1 MAVGQD
7 TQAERRRPARGSSAT
22 ARAASGKKPNNGTV
36 EVSKQDLQTLVDAL
50 RSARDGDLDV
60 RLPARKSGPMGDV
73 TKAFNQLAERREG
86 LSNELTR
93 ISRVIGREGRM
104 TERMLLKGA
113 KGSWASAAD
122 AVNRLIEDLVRP
134 TNEVSRVLDA
144 VAQGDLTQ
152 KMSLKIEGRPVR
164 GEFLRIGT
172 TVNTMVDQL
181 SSFAAEVT
189 RVAREVG
196 TEGVLGGQA
205 RVKDVSGIWREL
217 TDNVNF
223 MANNLTTQ
231 VRNIAEV
238 TTAVAN
244 GDLSKK
250 ITVDARGEV
259 LELKNTINTMVD
271 QLSSFA
277 DEVTRVAREVG
288 TEGKLGGQAVVKG
301 VSGTWKDLT
310 DNVNF
315 MATNL
320 TSQVR
325 GIARV
330 VTAVADGNL
339 NQKFTIEAKG
349 EVAALA
355 DTINSMID
363 TLRLFAAEVTRVAKE
378 VGTEG
383 KLGGQA
389 EVEGVSGTWR
399 GLTESV
405 NGMASNLTDQVR
417 NIADVTTAVAQ
428 GDLSRKITVDAKGEI
443 LRLKN
448 TINTMVDQLSS
459 FADEVT
465 RVAREVGT
473 EGQLGGQ
480 ANVKGVSGTWKDLTD
495 NVNFMA
501 TNLTTQVR
509 GIAKVVTA
517 VANGDLDQKFTI
529 EAKGEVAQLADTINT
544 MVDTLRVFAEQV
556 TGVAREVGTEG
567 ILGGQAEVPNV
578 AGTWK
583 GLTDNVNS
591 MANNLTTQVRNIA
604 EVTTAVARGDLSRKI
619 TVQAK
624 GEVAELAETINTMV
638 DQLSSFAA
646 EVTRVAKE
654 VGTEGRLGGQ
664 ADVKDVSGTWR
675 DLTDNVNTLADNLTN
690 QVRNIAYVTT
700 AVAKGDLSRKITVD
714 ARGEIAE
721 LKDTINTMV
730 DQLSSFA
737 DEVTRVAREVGT
749 AGILGGQADVPGVS
763 GTWKALTD
771 NVNFMANNLTGQVRN
786 IAEVTTAVANGD
798 LSKKIT
804 VDVKGEVLELKNT
817 INTMVDQLSAFAAE
831 VTRVA
836 TEVGTEGR
844 LGGLAEVEDVS
855 GTWRGLTESVNGMAS
870 NLTDQVR
877 NIAEVTTAVANGDLS
892 KKITVDARGEI
903 LELKNTINTM
913 VDQLSSFAD
922 EVTRV
927 AREVGTEGK
936 LGGQAVVK
944 GVSGTWKDLT
954 DNVNTLADN
963 LSTQVRN
970 IAEVTTAVATGDLS
984 KKITVDVKGEVLEL
998 KQTINTMVDQL
1009 SSFADEVTRVA
1020 REVGTEGILGGQAN
1034 VKGVSGTWKDLTDN
1048 VNTLADNLSSQVR
1061 NIAEVTTAVANGD
1074 LSKKITVEARGE
1086 VLELKD
1092 TVNTMVD
1099 QLRSFAA
1106 EVTRVAKEVGT
1117 EGRLGGQANVEGVSG
1132 TWKDLTDNV
1141 NTLADN
1147 LSNQVRNIAEVTT
1160 AVATGD
1166 LTKKITVDVKG
1177 EVLALKNTINT
1188 MVDQLSAF
1196 ADEVTRVAREVGTEG
1211 KLGAQANVKGV
1222 SGTWKDLTD
1231 NVNTL
1236 ADNLTGQVRNIAEVT
1251 TAVAKGEL
1259 SKKITVDARGEILE
1273 LKNTINT
1280 MVDQLSSFAAEVTRV
1295 AKEVGTEG
1303 KLGVQAQVEGVSG
1316 VWKGLTDNV
1325 NQLAGTLTTQLR
1337 AISEVSQ
1344 AVTSGDLTRSIA
1356 VEAQGEVAEL
1366 KDTINQMIENLA
1378 ETTRTNEEQD
1388 WLNSN
1393 LARFTGILQ
1402 GLRDLETVSRLVM
1415 SELTPLVGA
1424 QHGAFFMME
1433 GTEADDQSL
1442 RLIASY
1448 GYKERKNVPNRFSPG
1463 EGLVGQAALE
1473 QKPILLTEAPED
1485 YIRVTSG
1492 LGESA
1497 PVNLMVLPVLFEDQV
1512 MAVLEIASF
1521 TRYTPNQQA
1530 FLEQLAES
1538 IGVVLNTIIANLR
1551 TEELLQQSQGL
1562 TQELQSQSEELQ
1574 AQQEELQ
1581 QSNKELEEQA
1591 ASLTASEELLQTQQE
1606 ELQQTNEELEEKAQ
1620 QLEEQN
1626 RRIEIKNREIEL
1638 ARAALEE
1645 KAEQL
1650 SLSSRYKSEFLA
1662 NMSHELRTPL
1672 NSLLILAKLL
1682 AENPDENLTEKQI
1695 EFASTIY
1702 SAGSDLLDLINDILD
1717 LSKVEAGRMV
1727 VNVGD
1732 VSLAEV
1738 REFVER
1744 SFRPVAE
1751 DKSLEFEV
1759 EVHGANVPPALETD
1773 EQRLQQVLKNLLS
1786 NAFKFTDKGSVKLR
1800 VELAEGRQFASE
1812 ALSHAEGVLAFSVT
1826 DTGIG
1831 IPDDKLR
1838 LIFEAFQQADGTTSR
1853 RFGGTGLGL
1862 SISREIARLL
1872 GGEIRV
1878 ESAPGKGSTFT
1889 LFLPV
1894 TFPRHVERPTP
1905 RKVEIDSVVFPRDDE
1920 NGGSPVTAPELD
1932 PSMLLPNE
1940 VHDDRDEL
1948 AEGDRVVLIV
1958 EDDPDFAKTELEI
1971 ARGRGFKGLVALR
1984 GDSGLALAHEFKP
1997 DAIILDMQ
2005 LPVMDGWTVLD
2016 HLKHHPGTRHIPVH
2030 IVSGAD
2036 EKQNALKA
2044 GAVAF
2049 LEKPITKEGLEGAFG
2064 QIERFIERDVRNL
2077 LVVEDDETQR
2087 NAVVELIG
2095 VGEDV
2100 EVTAV
2105 GSSEE
2110 ALEAL
2115 ERMHFDC
2122 MVLDLKLPEMGGFD
2136 LLEKLKGDDRYSSI
2150 PVIVYTGKELTR
2162 REETKLKKFSD
2173 AIVVK
2178 DASSPER
2185 LLDETSLFLHRV
2197 ERKLPRE
2204 KRRMLEQLH
2213 SADEVFRG
2221 KKILIVDDDV
2231 RNVFA
2236 LTSVLEASG
2245 MEVVYAENGRDG
2257 IETLK
2262 SEPGVD
2268 LVLMDIMMPELDG
2281 YETIQA
2287 VRRMDEFKQLPIIS
2301 LTAKA
2306 MKGDREKSIASGAS
2320 DYITKP
2326 VDTDQLLSL
2335 MRVWLY
2341 K

>member
-1 MAVGQD
+1 VAARD
-7 TQAERRRPARGSSAT
+7 TKTRKGRAPSRAPATNRRAT
-22 ARAASGKKPNNGTV
+22 DNATV
-36 EVSKQDLQTLVDAL
+36 EIKKKDLQELLEAL
-50 RSARDGDLDV
+50 RSARDGETGV
-60 RLPARKSGPMGDV
+60 RLSAQKRGVMGDV
-73 TKAFNQLAERREG
+73 AKAFNGLAERREG
-86 LSNELTR
+86 LTNELSR
-93 ISRVIGREGRM
+93 VSRVIGREGRM
-104 TERMLLKGA
+104 TERAQMKTA
-113 KGSWASAAD
+113 KGTWAESIGS
-122 AVNRLIEDLVRP
+122 VNSMIDDLVRP
-134 TNEVSRVLDA
+134 TIEVSRVLDA
-144 VAQGDLTQ
+144 VAEGDLSQ
-152 KMSLKIEGRPVR
+152 KMSLKIEGQPVR

-172 TVNTMVDQL
+172 TVNTMLDQL
-181 SSFAAEVT
+181 SSFASEVT

-196 TEGVLGGQA
+196 TEGILGGQA
-205 RVKDVSGIWREL
+205 RVKDVSGIWRDL

-223 MANNLTTQ
+223 MAHNLTTQ
-231 VRNIAEV
+231 VRNIADV

-250 ITVDARGEV
+250 ITVDVKGEV

-271 QLSSFA
+271 QLRSFA

-288 TEGKLGGQAVVKG
+288 TEGKLGGQATVKG

-320 TSQVR
+320 TTQVR
-325 GIARV
+325 GIAKV

-363 TLRLFAAEVTRVAKE
+363 TLRVFAEQVTTVARQ

-389 EVEGVSGTWR
+389 EVPGVAGTWKA
-399 GLTESV
+399 LTDSV
-405 NGMASNLTDQVR
+405 NGMAANLTDQVR
-417 NIADVTTAVAQ
+417 NIADVTTAVAK
-428 GDLSRKITVDAKGEI
+428 GDLSRKITVEVKGEV

-465 RVAREVGT
+465 RVA
-473 EGQLGGQ
+473 
-480 ANVKGVSGTWKDLTD
+480 
-495 NVNFMA
+495 
-501 TNLTTQVR
+501 
-509 GIAKVVTA
+509 
-517 VANGDLDQKFTI
+517 
-529 EAKGEVAQLADTINT
+529 
-544 MVDTLRVFAEQV
+544 
-556 TGVAREVGTEG
+556 
-567 ILGGQAEVPNV
+567 
-578 AGTWK
+578 
-583 GLTDNVNS
+583 
-591 MANNLTTQVRNIA
+591 
-604 EVTTAVARGDLSRKI
+604 
-619 TVQAK
+619 
-624 GEVAELAETINTMV
+624 
-638 DQLSSFAA
+638 
-646 EVTRVAKE
+646 KE

-664 ADVKDVSGTWR
+664 AEVKGVSGTWR
-675 DLTDNVNTLADNLTN
+675 ELTNNVNQLADNLTS
-690 QVRNIAYVTT
+690 QVRNIADVTT

-714 ARGEIAE
+714 ARGEIRE
-721 LKDTINTMV
+721 LKNTINTMV
-730 DQLSSFA
+730 DQLSAFA
-737 DEVTRVAREVGT
+737 DEVTRVAKEVGT
-749 AGILGGQADVPGVS
+749 EGRLGGQADVPGVS

-771 NVNFMANNLTGQVRN
+771 NVNFMANNLTTQVRN

-798 LSKKIT
+798 LGKKIT

-817 INTMVDQLSAFAAE
+817 INTMVDQLSSFADE

-844 LGGLAEVEDVS
+844 LGGQAEVEDIS
-855 GTWRGLTESVNGMAS
+855 GTWRQLTQSVNGMAS

-877 NIAEVTTAVANGDLS
+877 NIAEVTTAVATGDLS
-892 KKITVDARGEI
+892 KKITVEARGEI

-936 LGGQAVVK
+936 LGGQAHVK

-954 DNVNTLADN
+954 DNVNTLAGN
-963 LSTQVRN
+963 LTSQVRN

-984 KKITVDVKGEVLEL
+984 KKITVDVKGEIAEL
-998 KQTINTMVDQL
+998 KNTINTMVDQL

-1020 REVGTEGILGGQAN
+1020 REVGTEGKLGGQAK
-1034 VKGVSGTWKDLTDN
+1034 VKG
-1048 VNTLADNLSSQVR
+1048 
-1061 NIAEVTTAVANGD
+1061 I
-1074 LSKKITVEARGE
+1074 
-1086 VLELKD
+1086 
-1092 TVNTMVD
+1092 
-1099 QLRSFAA
+1099 
-1106 EVTRVAKEVGT
+1106 
-1117 EGRLGGQANVEGVSG
+1117 
-1132 TWKDLTDNV
+1132 
-1141 NTLADN
+1141 
-1147 LSNQVRNIAEVTT
+1147 
-1160 AVATGD
+1160 
-1166 LTKKITVDVKG
+1166 
-1177 EVLALKNTINT
+1177 
-1188 MVDQLSAF
+1188 
-1196 ADEVTRVAREVGTEG
+1196 
-1211 KLGAQANVKGV
+1211 

-1236 ADNLTGQVRNIAEVT
+1236 ADNLTNQVRNIADVT

-1259 SKKITVDARGEILE
+1259 SSKITVDARGEILE

-1280 MVDQLSSFAAEVTRV
+1280 MVDQLSTFAAEVTRV

-1344 AVTSGDLTRSIA
+1344 AVTQGDLTRSIA
-1356 VEAQGEVAEL
+1356 VEAEGEVAEL

-1378 ETTRTNEEQD
+1378 ETTRKNSEQD

-1393 LARFTGILQ
+1393 MARFTGTLQ
-1402 GLRDLETVSRLVM
+1402 GERDLETVSRLIM

-1433 GTEADDQSL
+1433 SPGGEGDDFEL
-1442 RLIASY
+1442 RLLSTY
-1448 GYKERKNVPNRFSPG
+1448 GYKQRKNVPNKFKIG
-1463 EGLVGQAALE
+1463 EALVGQAALE
-1473 QKPILLTEAPED
+1473 QKPILVTQAPED
-1485 YIRVTSG
+1485 YVRISSG
-1492 LGESA
+1492 LGEGL
-1497 PVNLMVLPVLFEDQV
+1497 PINLIVLPVLFEDQV
-1512 MAVLEIASF
+1512 LAVIELASF
-1521 TRYTPNQQA
+1521 QRFSAVQQA
-1530 FLEQLAES
+1530 FLEQLAET
-1538 IGVVLNTIIANLR
+1538 IGVVLNTIGANMR
-1551 TEELLQQSQGL
+1551 TEELLAQSQGL

-1581 QSNKELEEQA
+1581 QTNKELEEQA
-1591 ASLTASEELLQTQQE
+1591 ASLKASEELLQTQQE
-1606 ELQQTNEELEEKAQ
+1606 ELEQTNEELEEKAQ
-1620 QLEEQN
+1620 LLEEQN

-1682 AENPDENLTEKQI
+1682 GENSDANLNDKQV
-1695 EFASTIY
+1695 EFANTIY
-1702 SAGSDLLDLINDILD
+1702 GAGSDLLTLINDILD
-1717 LSKVEAGRMV
+1717 LSKVEAGRMP
-1727 VNVGD
+1727 VNAGD
-1732 VSLAEV
+1732 VKLSDL
-1738 REFVER
+1738 RDFVER

-1751 DKSLEFEV
+1751 DKSLGFEI
-1759 EVHGANVPPALETD
+1759 EVRGANVPPAIETD
-1773 EQRLQQVLKNLLS
+1773 EQRLQQVIKNLLS
-1786 NAFKFTDKGSVKLR
+1786 NAFKFTQSGGVKLR
-1800 VELAEGRQFASE
+1800 IGLAEGRQFASE
-1812 ALSHAEGVLAFSVT
+1812 ALSRAEAVLEFTVE
-1826 DTGIG
+1826 DTGLG
-1831 IPDDKLR
+1831 IPHDKLR

-1853 RFGGTGLGL
+1853 RYGGTGLGL

-1872 GGEIRV
+1872 GGEIHV
-1878 ESAPGKGSTFT
+1878 ESEVGRGSTFT
-1889 LFLPV
+1889 LFLPATYQPGEHHIAGPV
-1894 TFPRHVERPTP
+1894 KEA
-1905 RKVEIDSVVFPRDDE
+1905 VVFTAEGHGNWNAAPAVP
-1920 NGGSPVTAPELD
+1920 GSEQPELD
-1932 PSMLLPNE
+1932 PTLLLPSE
-1940 VHDDRDEL
+1940 VRDDRDEIQD
-1948 AEGDRVVLIV
+1948 GDRVVLIV
-1958 EDDPDFAKTELEI
+1958 EDDPDLARTELEV
-1971 ARGRGFKGLVALR
+1971 ARERGFKGIVAVR

-1997 DAIILDMQ
+1997 DAIILDMK

-2016 HLKHHPGTRHIPVH
+2016 HLKHHPDTRHIPVH
-2030 IVSGAD
+2030 IVSAGD
-2036 EKQNALKA
+2036 GRQNALKA

-2049 LEKPITKEGLEGAFG
+2049 LEKPISKEGLEDTFAE
-2064 QIERFIERDVRNL
+2064 IRSFIDRGLKRL
-2077 LVVEDDETQR
+2077 LVVEDDESQR
-2087 NAVVELIG
+2087 QAVVELIG
-2095 VGEDV
+2095 GGEDV

-2105 GSSEE
+2105 GSGEA

-2115 ERMHFDC
+2115 DLEHFDC
-2122 MVLDLKLPEMGGFD
+2122 MVLDLKLPDMGGFT
-2136 LLEKLKGDDRYSSI
+2136 LLEKLKEDERHPSI

-2162 REETKLKKFSD
+2162 SEETKLKRFAES
-2173 AIVVK
+2173 IVVK

-2197 ERKLPRE
+2197 ERKLPKE

-2213 SADEVFRG
+2213 SADEVLKQKR
-2221 KKILIVDDDV
+2221 ILIVDDDV

-2236 LTSVLEASG
+2236 LTSVLESHG
-2245 MEVVYAENGRDG
+2245 MEVLYAENGKDG
-2257 IETLK
+2257 LELL
-2262 SEPGVD
+2262 EQHPEVD
-2268 LVLMDIMMPELDG
+2268 LVLMDIMMPGMDG
-2281 YETIQA
+2281 YQTMRAIRSE
-2287 VRRMDEFKQLPIIS
+2287 ESFKQLPIIS

>member
-1 MAVGQD
+1 MAAAPD
-7 TQAERRRPARGSSAT
+7 TRTPRRRAART
-22 ARAASGKKPNNGTV
+22 ASPSRDGRTAANGTV
-36 EVSKQDLQTLVDAL
+36 EIAKQDLQELVNAL
-50 RSARDGDLDV
+50 RLARDGETDV
-60 RLPARKSGPMGDV
+60 RLSQKSGAMGDV
-73 TKAFNQLAERREG
+73 AKTFNQLAERRE
-86 LSNELTR
+86 SITNELKR
-93 ISRVIGREGRM
+93 VSRVIGREGRM
-104 TERMLLKGA
+104 TERAALKGA
-113 KGSWASAAD
+113 KGSWKDTVD
-122 AVNRLIEDLVRP
+122 AVNTMIEDLVRP
-134 TNEVSRVLDA
+134 TVEVARVLDA
-144 VAQGDLTQ
+144 VAEGDLSQ

-172 TVNTMVDQL
+172 TVNAMLEQL
-181 SSFAAEVT
+181 SSFASEVT
-189 RVAREVG
+189 RVAKEVG

-205 RVKDVSGIWREL
+205 RVKGVSGLWREL

-223 MANNLTTQ
+223 MASNLTSQ

-250 ITVDARGEV
+250 ITVDVRGEV

-271 QLSSFA
+271 QLGSFA

-288 TEGKLGGQAVVKG
+288 TEGKLGGQAQVKG

-320 TSQVR
+320 TTQVR

-473 EGQLGGQ
+473 EGILGGQ
-480 ANVKGVSGTWKDLTD
+480 AKVKGVSGTWKDLTD

-517 VANGDLDQKFTI
+517 VADGDLNQKFTI
-529 EAKGEVAQLADTINT
+529 EAKGEVAALADTINS
-544 MVDTLRVFAEQV
+544 MIDTLRVFADQV

-567 ILGGQAEVPNV
+567 VLGGQADVPNA

-583 GLTDNVNS
+583 ALTDNVNS

-638 DQLSSFAA
+638 DQLSAFAA

-664 ADVKDVSGTWR
+664 AEVEGVSGTWR
-675 DLTDNVNTLADNLTN
+675 NLTDNVNQLADNLTN
-690 QVRNIAYVTT
+690 QVRNIADVTT
-700 AVAKGDLSRKITVD
+700 AVAQGDLSRKITVD

-721 LKDTINTMV
+721 LKNTINTMV
-730 DQLSSFA
+730 DQLSAFA

-749 AGILGGQADVPGVS
+749 EGILGGQAQVRGVS

-804 VDVKGEVLELKNT
+804 VDVRGEVLELKNT
-817 INTMVDQLSAFAAE
+817 INTMVDQLSAFADE

-844 LGGLAEVEDVS
+844 LGGQAEVEGVR

-877 NIAEVTTAVANGDLS
+877 NIADVTTAVANGDLS
-892 KKITVDARGEI
+892 KKITVEARGEI
-903 LELKNTINTM
+903 LELKNTINEM

-936 LGGQAVVK
+936 LGGQAQVK

-954 DNVNTLADN
+954 DNVNTLAGN
-963 LSTQVRN
+963 LTSQVRN

-984 KKITVDVKGEVLEL
+984 KKITVEARGEVLEV
-998 KQTINTMVDQL
+998 KETVNTMVDQL

-1048 VNTLADNLSSQVR
+1048 VNTLAGNLTSQVR
-1061 NIAEVTTAVANGD
+1061 NIAEVTTAVAQGD

-1086 VLELKD
+1086 VLELKE

-1099 QLRSFAA
+1099 QLRTFAA

-1147 LSNQVRNIAEVTT
+1147 LTSQVRNIAEVTT

-1166 LTKKITVDVKG
+1166 LSKKITVGVKG
-1177 EVLALKNTINT
+1177 EILQLKNTINT
-1188 MVDQLSAF
+1188 MVDQLSSF

-1211 KLGAQANVKGV
+1211 KLGGQARVKGV

-1236 ADNLTGQVRNIAEVT
+1236 ADNLTSQVRNIAEVT

-1344 AVTSGDLTRSIA
+1344 AVTQGDLTRSIA
-1356 VEAQGEVAEL
+1356 VEAEGEVAEL

-1378 ETTRTNEEQD
+1378 VTTRANEEQD

-1393 LARFTGILQ
+1393 MARFTGMLQ
-1402 GLRDLETVSRLVM
+1402 GLRDLETVSRLIM

-1424 QHGAFFMME
+1424 QHGAFFMRETE
-1433 GTEADDQSL
+1433 GDEDVL

-1448 GYKERKNVPNRFSPG
+1448 GYKERKNVPTRFGVG

-1473 QKPILLTEAPED
+1473 LKPILLTEAPDD
-1485 YIRVTSG
+1485 YIRITSG
-1492 LGESA
+1492 LGEA
-1497 PVNLMVLPVLFEDQV
+1497 PPVNVIVIPVLFEDQV
-1512 MAVLEIASF
+1512 MAVIEIAAF
-1521 TRYTPNQQA
+1521 TRFTAVQQA
-1530 FLEQLAES
+1530 FLEQLSES
-1538 IGVVLNTIIANLR
+1538 IGVVLNTIIANMR
-1551 TEELLQQSQGL
+1551 TEELLVQSQDL

-1591 ASLTASEELLQTQQE
+1591 ASLKASEELLQTQQE

-1620 QLEEQN
+1620 LLEEQN

-1650 SLSSRYKSEFLA
+1650 ALSSRYKSEFLA

-1682 AENPDENLTEKQI
+1682 GENPDENLSEKQI
-1695 EFASTIY
+1695 EFATTIY

-1717 LSKVEAGRMV
+1717 LSKVEAGRMD
-1727 VNVGD
+1727 VNIGEVKIAD
-1732 VSLAEV
+1732 V
-1738 REFVER
+1738 RDFVER
-1744 SFRPVAE
+1744 SFRPVAD
-1751 DKSLEFEV
+1751 DKNLEFEI
-1759 EVHGANVPPALETD
+1759 EVHGANVPPTIGTD

-1786 NAFKFTDKGSVKLR
+1786 NAFKFTDRGGVKLR

-1812 ALSHAEGVLAFSVT
+1812 ALTRANAVLAFSVI

-1853 RFGGTGLGL
+1853 RYGGTGLGL

-1872 GGEIRV
+1872 GGEIHV
-1878 ESAPGKGSTFT
+1878 ESTMGRGSTFT
-1889 LFLPV
+1889 LFLPA
-1894 TFPRHVERPTP
+1894 TYRPLEHPTP
-1905 RKVEIDSVVFPRDDE
+1905 GPLEDLPIFAAE
-1920 NGGSPVTAPELD
+1920 GEGNGATRPEPPELD
-1932 PSMLLPNE
+1932 PSMLLPSE
-1940 VHDDRDEL
+1940 VNDDRDEIQ
-1948 AEGDRVVLIV
+1948 EGDRVVLII
-1958 EDDPDFAKTELEI
+1958 EDDADLAKTELEV
-1971 ARGRGFKGLVALR
+1971 ARDRGFKGIVALR

-1997 DAIILDMQ
+1997 DAIILDMK

-2016 HLKHHPGTRHIPVH
+2016 HLKHHPETRHIPVH

-2036 EKQNALKA
+2036 GRQNALKA

-2049 LEKPITKEGLEGAFG
+2049 VEKPITKEGLDHAFG
-2064 QIERFIERDVRNL
+2064 DIESFIAHEVKNL
-2077 LVVEDDETQR
+2077 LVVEDDEQQR
-2087 NAVVELIG
+2087 AALVELIG
-2095 VGEDV
+2095 GGGDV
-2100 EVTAV
+2100 DVTAV
-2105 GSSEE
+2105 GSSED

-2115 ERMHFDC
+2115 EHTRFDC
-2122 MVLDLKLPEMGGFD
+2122 MVLDLKLPEMGGFE
-2136 LLEKLKGDDRYSSI
+2136 LLERLKGEERFASI
-2150 PVIVYTGKELTR
+2150 PVIVYTGKQ
-2162 REETKLKKFSD
+2162 
-2173 AIVVK
+2173 
-2178 DASSPER
+2178 
-2185 LLDETSLFLHRV
+2185 
-2197 ERKLPRE
+2197 E

-2213 SADEVFRG
+2213 SADEIFHG

-2245 MEVVYAENGRDG
+2245 MEVVYAENGHDG
-2257 IETLK
+2257 IEILRGNP
-2262 SEPGVD
+2262 EID

-2281 YETIQA
+2281 YETIRA
-2287 VRRMDEFKQLPIIS
+2287 IREDERFEQLPIIS